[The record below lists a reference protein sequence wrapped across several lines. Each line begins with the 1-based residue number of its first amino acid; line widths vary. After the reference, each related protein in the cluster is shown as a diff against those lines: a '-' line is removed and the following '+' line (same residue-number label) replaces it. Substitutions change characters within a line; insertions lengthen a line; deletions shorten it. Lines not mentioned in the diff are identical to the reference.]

1 MLAAIAMT
9 SGACGPIAWVVA
21 VLAPPE
27 RIAAVYELP
36 EDKKVLVFV
45 DDISSPVRYE
55 AVKRELTEGI
65 NDRLLKQ
72 KVAAKTV
79 PYERL
84 FRLIASTPE
93 FNRLYV
99 RDVGRLLGA
108 DVVIY
113 VSLDEFILKD
123 VPNVPLWHGKLRT
136 TVRVVDVSGKQLWPL
151 DRPAGHVVDPVEMP
165 EVIETSNTYGTE
177 LALQMAEL
185 MAERIAR
192 LFYTHYIPRGIWET
206 GTGARRLRPA
216 LGKPR

>member
-1 MLAAIAMT
+1 MRRIAAAALLAALAIT
-9 SGACGPIAWVVA
+9 SGACAPIAWLVA

-27 RIAAVYELP
+27 RIPAVYELP
-36 EDKKVLVFV
+36 EGKKVLVFV
-45 DDISSPVRYE
+45 DDIARPVRYE

-65 NDRLLKQ
+65 NDRLLKE

-99 RDVGRLLGA
+99 RDVARLLGA

-123 VPNVPLWHGKLRT
+123 TPNVSLWHGKLRT
-136 TVRVVDVSGKQLWPL
+136 TVRVVEAGGKQLWPL
-151 DRPAGHVVDPVEMP
+151 DRPAGHIVDPVEMP
-165 EVIETSNTYGTE
+165 EVMDTSNTYGTQ
-177 LALQMAEL
+177 LASQMAER

-192 LFYTHYIPRGIWET
+192 LFYTHYTSRAMSKTET
-206 GTGARRLRPA
+206 GDRP
-216 LGKPR
+216 